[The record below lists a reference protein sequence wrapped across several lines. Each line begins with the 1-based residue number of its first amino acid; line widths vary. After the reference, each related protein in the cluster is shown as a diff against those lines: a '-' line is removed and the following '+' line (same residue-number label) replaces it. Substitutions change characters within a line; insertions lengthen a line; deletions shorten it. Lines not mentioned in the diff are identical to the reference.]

1 MDSPPTVTALRE
13 EMIDRFER
21 VERRCDA
28 IERRI
33 DDGSVAVSNQFAELR
48 AYTEFGYE
56 RLDKALN
63 GLSGGI
69 ARLERKL
76 DRILAITVE
85 SRGRRG

>member
-1 MDSPPTVTALRE
+1 MDSPLTVTALRE
-13 EMIDRFER
+13 EMVERFER
-21 VERRCDA
+21 VEKRM
-28 IERRI
+28 E
-33 DDGSVAVSNQFAELR
+33 DGSLAVAGQFAELR

-76 DRILAITVE
+76 DRILALSIE
-85 SRGRRG
+85 SRRR